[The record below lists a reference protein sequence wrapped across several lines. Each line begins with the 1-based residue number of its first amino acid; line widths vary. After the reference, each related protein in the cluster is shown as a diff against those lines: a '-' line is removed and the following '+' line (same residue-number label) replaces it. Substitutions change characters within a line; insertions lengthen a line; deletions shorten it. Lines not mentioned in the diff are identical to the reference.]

1 MAKGKDI
8 SEKVKSKV
16 RWENPVLRE
25 LYKAA
30 GCLVLLFIVL
40 TLLLRIV
47 TRHNQEF
54 EVPDLS
60 GMNLEEADE
69 VAHRHHLRLE
79 VSDSVFIPTVSRGL
93 VLRQNPRAGNMV
105 KKNRRVLLTINTIQ
119 PKLVSMPSLTGY
131 SLRQAKA
138 ELDAKQLTV
147 GKLTYVYDMATDNV
161 LSQRLNGKYISPGK
175 MIEAGSEI
183 DLELGD
189 NGYTNTSVPDVTG
202 LTLSL
207 AKDILIENSLNLGNV
222 HYDSS
227 VKNYSDSISC
237 VVIRQTPGP
246 SRSTSF
252 SLGTRVE
259 LYFTNDKEK
268 IKAIKTE

>member
-8 SEKVKSKV
+8 SEKVKKKV
-16 RWENPVLRE
+16 RWENPILKE

-30 GCLVLLFIVL
+30 GCLILLFIVS
-40 TLLLRIV
+40 TLLLKII
-47 TRHNQEF
+47 TRHNQEM

-60 GMNLEEADE
+60 GMTMEEAEELAD
-69 VAHRHHLRLE
+69 RHHLRLE
-79 VSDSVFIPTVSRGL
+79 VSDSVFIPTISRGL
-93 VLRQNPRAGNMV
+93 VLRQNSRAGNMV

-161 LSQRLNGKYISPGK
+161 LSQRVNGKYIAPGK

-189 NGYTNTSVPDVTG
+189 NGYTNTSMPDVTG
-202 LTLSL
+202 LTLLL
-207 AKDILIENSLNLGNV
+207 AKDILIENSLNLGRL
-222 HYDSS
+222 HYDGS
-227 VKNYSDSISC
+227 VKNYSDSISS
-237 VVIRQTPGP
+237 VVIKQTPAP

-259 LYFTNDKEK
+259 LYFTNDKDK